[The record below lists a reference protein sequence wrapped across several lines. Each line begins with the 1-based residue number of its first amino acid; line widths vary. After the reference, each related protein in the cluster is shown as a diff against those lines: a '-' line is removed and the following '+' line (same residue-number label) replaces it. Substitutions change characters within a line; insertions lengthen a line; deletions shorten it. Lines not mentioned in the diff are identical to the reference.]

1 MGPRIEILNYNPGW
15 PLRFA
20 EEKAAILEAIG
31 HWVMVIEHIG
41 STAVPGL
48 GAKPIIDI
56 MVGVRRLAAAR
67 YSIAP
72 LAAIGYEYV
81 PQFEDEMPERRYFR
95 KGPQTR
101 HFHLHMVELGSE
113 FWQRHLAFR
122 DYLCGHPEAVRE
134 YEALKRRLA
143 SRYGTDRE
151 GYTEAK
157 TKFIRL
163 IEEIT
168 MRPTDR
174 SKDG

>member
-1 MGPRIEILNYNPGW
+1 LGPRIEILNYNPEW
-15 PLRFA
+15 LARFA
-20 EEKAAILEAIG
+20 EEKAAILNAIG
-31 HWVMVIEHIG
+31 HWVVVIEHIG

-56 MVGVRRLAAAR
+56 MVGIRQLADAR
-67 YSIAP
+67 YCIVS

-95 KGPQTR
+95 KGSQTQ
-101 HFHLHMVELGSE
+101 HFHLHMVEFVSK
-113 FWQRHLAFR
+113 FWQRRLAFR
-122 DYLCGHPEAVRE
+122 DYLCAHPEAVRE

-163 IEEIT
+163 IEEIA
-168 MRPTDR
+168 MRLTDR

>member
-1 MGPRIEILNYNPGW
+1 LRPRIEIVDYNPGW

-20 EEKAAILEAIG
+20 EEKAALLEAIG
-31 HWVMVIEHIG
+31 HWVVVIEHIG

-56 MVGVRRLAAAR
+56 MVGVRQLADAR
-67 YSIAP
+67 YCIAP

-81 PQFEDEMPERRYFR
+81 SQFEDEMPERRYFR
-95 KGPQTR
+95 KGSQTR
-101 HFHLHMVELGSE
+101 HFHLHMVELASE

-122 DYLCGHPEAVRE
+122 DYLCAHPEAVRE

-143 SRYGTDRE
+143 SQYGTDRE

-163 IEEIT
+163 IEEIA
-168 MRPTDR
+168 MRPTHR
-174 SKDG
+174 NKDG

>member
-1 MGPRIEILNYNPGW
+1 LGPRIEILNYNPVW
-15 PLRFA
+15 PARFA
-20 EEKAAILEAIG
+20 KEKASLLEAIG

-56 MVGVRRLAAAR
+56 MVGVHRLADAR
-67 YSIAP
+67 YCIAP

-95 KGPQTR
+95 KGSQTR
-101 HFHLHMVELGSE
+101 HFHLHMVERGSE

-122 DYLCGHPEAVRE
+122 DYLCAHPEVVRE

-163 IEEIT
+163 IEEIA